1 MFRYLILVIWWL
13 VVDTLTDNALILV
26 LALLIGNMTILIYIG
41 SLPYKKIK
49 IFNIRMKL

>member
-1 MFRYLILVIWWL
+1 MFRYILLIIWW
-13 VVDTLTDNALILV
+13 VIVDLMVDNVLLWV

-41 SLPYKKIK
+41 SLPYKKVK